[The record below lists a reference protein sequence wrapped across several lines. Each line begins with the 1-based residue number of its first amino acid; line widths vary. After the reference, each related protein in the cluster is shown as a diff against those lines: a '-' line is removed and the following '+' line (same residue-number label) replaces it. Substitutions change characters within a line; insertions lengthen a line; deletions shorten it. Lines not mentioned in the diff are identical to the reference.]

1 LSEMTYWKGKT
12 PIRRPVMCGL

>member
-1 LSEMTYWKGKT
+1 MTYWKGKT